1 MSKTIIIN
9 SFRYCSKLYVAIL
22 LTIIVVFLTTF
33 TRSVFATLTGGHPL
47 GVALNNNNGF
57 VENKGQIL
65 NQDLQSNRDVL
76 FFFSQGRFKFYLR
89 KNGFSYQWAEVADRK
104 QLAGICHGNKCFL
117 DNIYF
122 K

>member
-9 SFRYCSKLYVAIL
+9 PFRYCSKFYVAIL
-22 LTIIVVFLTTF
+22 LTTIFVFLTTF
-33 TRSVFATLTGGHPL
+33 TRSVF
-47 GVALNNNNGF
+47 ALNNNNGF